1 MEVVIIRK
9 NILPWTVSFIFLL
22 LWEIIARIVNADYIF
37 PSPIKIVTALW
48 EYRELLFLVHMPYT
62 MSITIIGLLISVIL
76 GIFLAV
82 LMDFNEKI
90 ENAIYPIIVTSQ
102 TIPITALAPLFIL
115 WFGYGM
121 TSKIVVCVII
131 TFFPITI
138 SVHDG
143 FKNTK
148 KEYIELMVS
157 FGASRWDI
165 FKKLKVMSAL
175 PSLFSALK
183 MAIPISIIGAA
194 IGEWLGAQKGLGYFS
209 KRMMTQLNGAGSF
222 APVVLL
228 SLVTIILVI
237 IVSIIE
243 RKVLKHWR
251 SAM

>member
-1 MEVVIIRK
+1 MKSIKKRF
-9 NILPWTVSFIFLL
+9 LPWAVGLVFLL
-22 LWEIIARIVNADYIF
+22 VWQFVAMGINAHYIF
-37 PSPIKIVTALW
+37 PSPIKIIEAIWT
-48 EYRELLFLVHMPYT
+48 YKKLLFLVHLPYT
-62 MSITIIGLLISVIL
+62 LLVTVIGLLISIIL
-76 GIFLAV
+76 GSLLAI
-82 LMDFNEKI
+82 LMDFNEAI
-90 ENAIYPIIVTSQ
+90 ERAIYPLIVTSQ
-102 TIPITALAPLFIL
+102 TIPTTALAPLFIL

-121 TSKIVVCVII
+121 LSKIVVCVMI

-148 KEYIELMVS
+148 KDYIELMLS
-157 FGASRWDI
+157 FGASPWDI
-165 FKKLKVMSAL
+165 FLKLKVMSAL
-175 PSLFSALK
+175 PSFFSALK

-228 SLVTIILVI
+228 SLEAIILVI

-243 RKVLKHWR
+243 KKVSKHWR
-251 SAM
+251 SKI

>member
-1 MEVVIIRK
+1 MII
-9 NILPWTVSFIFLL
+9 
-22 LWEIIARIVNADYIF
+22 NAHYIF
-37 PSPIKIVTALW
+37 PSPIKIIQAIW
-48 EYRELLFLVHMPYT
+48 EYKKLLFMVHLPYT
-62 MSITIIGLLISVIL
+62 MEVTIIGLLISIIL
-76 GIFLAV
+76 GVFLAII
-82 LMDFNEKI
+82 MDFNEKF

-115 WFGYGM
+115 WFGYGI
-121 TSKIVVCVII
+121 TSKIVVCIII

-148 KEYIELMVS
+148 KEYIELMRS
-157 FGASRWDI
+157 FESSNWDI
-165 FKKLKVMSAL
+165 FVKLKVMSAL
-175 PSLFSALK
+175 PSFFSALK

-228 SLVTIILVI
+228 SLIAIVLVI
-237 IVSIIE
+237 IVNIIE
-243 RKVLKHWR
+243 RKTLKHWR
-251 SAM
+251 TKL